1 MQDLWDKTKVILV
14 RLAHFQK
21 RNRIKRYGLP
31 LLLTIAVFLFKHYF
45 HNFFGENSTFLL
57 TSFLIVA
64 SSWYGGLGPGIFA
77 TALSALIVYFL
88 FTKDFIMLTIF
99 VLEGAIISIVS
110 EARYEMENQKDEFIG
125 FVSHELKN
133 PLATIKGF
141 AELTIL
147 NKKQAN
153 QQARTRTYGEQ
164 INIQSD
170 RILELINDLLDI
182 TKIEIGKFTYKK
194 DIFEI
199 DDLVKEVVLHQKLIT
214 PNRTIQLIGS
224 TKKTISA
231 DQYRIRQVI
240 VNLLTNALKYS
251 PDSQK
256 VTIKLKRQRAA
267 ILVSISD
274 HGLGISKDEQSR
286 IFDRYYRT
294 KNVQKKRSEGL
305 GLGLYI
311 TNQIIKHHHGK
322 IWIESQP
329 GKGSTFYFS
338 LPLKI

>member
-1 MQDLWDKTKVILV
+1 
-14 RLAHFQK
+14 
-21 RNRIKRYGLP
+21 
-31 LLLTIAVFLFKHYF
+31 
-45 HNFFGENSTFLL
+45 
-57 TSFLIVA
+57 
-64 SSWYGGLGPGIFA
+64 
-77 TALSALIVYFL
+77 
-88 FTKDFIMLTIF
+88 
-99 VLEGAIISIVS
+99 
-110 EARYEMENQKDEFIG
+110 MENQKDEFIG